1 MRGIGHVAVVLHRKC
16 PITKQM
22 QQDRLACR
30 VKNADIK
37 RECYAA
43 RVVNDMLL
51 TEVNIRLILKKKY
64 SGVGIIYE

>member
-1 MRGIGHVAVVLHRKC
+1 
-16 PITKQM
+16 M
-22 QQDRLACR
+22 QQDRLACK